1 MSLDFEEFLTALEEN
16 PFEEYPVGVREF
28 VRSPDYLGQPEL
40 SDIQYDLVET
50 MSQIY
55 KMEDLQR
62 FMGEREG
69 AEYHGRFTK
78 SEVILQCGKGSGK
91 DLSLI
96 HI

>member
-1 MSLDFEEFLTALEEN
+1 MSLDFDEFITALEEN

-28 VRSPDYLGQPEL
+28 VRSSDYLGQPEL

-55 KMEDLQR
+55 RMEDLQR

-69 AEYHGRFTK
+69 A
-78 SEVILQCGKGSGK
+78 
-91 DLSLI
+91 
-96 HI
+96 